1 MRRFT
6 GCLLLLASV
15 VTVFVTIGTVLVGRT
30 LTGSGVA
37 PLNLPL
43 IGAIL
48 LIAFLVYCVGMA
60 LLTSIRR

>member
-1 MRRFT
+1 MRRFA

-15 VTVFVTIGTVLVGRT
+15 VTIFVTIATILVGRT
-30 LTGSGVA
+30 LTSGGA
-37 PLNLPL
+37 TPLNLPL

-48 LIAFLVYCVGMA
+48 LAAFLVYCVGMA

>member
-1 MRRFT
+1 MMRRIA

-15 VTVFVTIGTVLVGRT
+15 VTIFVTVATALVGRA
-30 LTGSGVA
+30 LAGGA

-48 LIAFLVYCVGMA
+48 LAAFLVYCAGMA
-60 LLTSIRR
+60 LLTSIRG